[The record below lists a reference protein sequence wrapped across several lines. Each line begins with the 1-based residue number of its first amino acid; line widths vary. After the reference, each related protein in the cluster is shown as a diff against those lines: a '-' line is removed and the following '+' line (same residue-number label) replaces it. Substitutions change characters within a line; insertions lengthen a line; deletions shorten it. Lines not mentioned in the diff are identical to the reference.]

1 MILTYNS
8 STSSSGLKTKGTIT
22 TPLPPLSPNVN
33 DDDVYVNDGDDED
46 DEDDEESGVLG
57 SVEKFVTDNSPFL
70 LAGAVAAVGIAAF
83 AFLKSRK

>member
-33 DDDVYVNDGDDED
+33 DDDVYVNDGDDD
-46 DEDDEESGVLG
+46 DDEESGVLG